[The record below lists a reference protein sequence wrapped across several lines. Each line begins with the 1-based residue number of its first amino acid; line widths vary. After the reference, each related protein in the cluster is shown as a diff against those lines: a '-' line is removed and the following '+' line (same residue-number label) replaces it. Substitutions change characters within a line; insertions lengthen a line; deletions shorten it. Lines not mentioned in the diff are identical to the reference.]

1 MKQPPLDEQRIIRVR
16 RQLEELQKEYHK
28 LVDLTSELVTALE
41 SSVKQDKVRMNE
53 SESNTVNIVFSELC
67 I

>member
-1 MKQPPLDEQRIIRVR
+1 MR